1 MPDNPRET
9 KQPEE
14 QDHRHD
20 TGWLSRLDNLQKLLA
35 AIAAVVVALGG
46 LGTAAYIARDS
57 WQKALGITGSG
68 PSASAPGT
76 VNPTAR
82 TPPPASIPPSGIPT
96 DSAISP
102 TGPDRPSPTGAT
114 VSPSITSSG
123 SPTSSP
129 RQSDIT
135 GYGHISSASSS
146 GGSCSDPVTVTIVI
160 SNPASAGRELWLMA
174 IVMTGAPTHPVY
186 YAKKELHN
194 AAGQQTVPIQFYG
207 ATNGS
212 FRNLVIVSSAPASF
226 AWLDQNLAHDGNA
239 AWDLNRTTKP
249 SGVTVISPSY
259 GVTTRC

>member
-76 VNPTAR
+76 
-82 TPPPASIPPSGIPT
+82 
-96 DSAISP
+96 
-102 TGPDRPSPTGAT
+102 GPDRPSPTGAT
-114 VSPSITSSG
+114 VSPSITTSG

-146 GGSCSDPVTVTIVI
+146 GSSCSDPVTVTIVI

-174 IVMTGAPTHPVY
+174 VVMTGAPTHPVY

-226 AWLDQNLAHDGNA
+226 AWLNQNLANDGNA

>member
-1 MPDNPRET
+1 MSDNPRET
-9 KQPEE
+9 KQAEE

-68 PSASAPGT
+68 PPTSTPGA
-76 VNPTAR
+76 VNPTVR
-82 TPPPASIPPSGIPT
+82 TPPPSSIPPSLIPG
-96 DSAISP
+96 DPAVSP
-102 TGPDRPSPTGAT
+102 TGPGRPGPTGAAS
-114 VSPSITSSG
+114 SPSIASSR

-129 RQSDIT
+129 RQSDIA
-135 GYGHISSASSS
+135 GYGHISSVTSS
-146 GGSCSDPVTVTIVI
+146 GGSCAGPITVTIVI

-174 IVMTGAPTHPVY
+174 IVMTGVPTHLVY
-186 YAKKELHN
+186 YAKKELGN

-212 FRNLVIVSSAPASF
+212 FRNLVIVSSAPASVG
-226 AWLDQNLAHDGNA
+226 WLDQNLANDGNP